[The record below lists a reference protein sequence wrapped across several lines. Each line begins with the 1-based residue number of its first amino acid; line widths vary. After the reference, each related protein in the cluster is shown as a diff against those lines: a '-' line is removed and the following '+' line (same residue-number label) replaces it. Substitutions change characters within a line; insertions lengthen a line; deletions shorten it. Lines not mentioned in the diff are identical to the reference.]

1 MHKAELTASTHD
13 RLYVLFFLG
22 EVTSVSVRFRFHFR
36 CSSRFD
42 TLQFRLHN
50 DYFFVTA
57 HIEMVIFYSTH
68 DVLNNY
74 LL

>member
-22 EVTSVSVRFRFHFR
+22 EVTPVSVSFRFHFK

-42 TLQFRLHN
+42 RLQFRLHN
-50 DYFFVTA
+50 DYFFCD
-57 HIEMVIFYSTH
+57 STYRDGH
-68 DVLNNY
+68 FLLNARCFK
-74 LL
+74 